1 MDNLDYKIL
10 EPVQAV
16 YSERNVGL
24 YKNNPYIDA
33 LPPMLNR
40 AELIKM
46 LVAFPDY
53 DNEERMLSVTE
64 RKLMVQNLFDYYY
77 PTERTLEMYEKI
89 TALLCTG
96 YSSRNPLSKQF
107 YQQAKAISEPTIL
120 YPYQV
125 KKTKTTSASNNGLAV
140 VGISGIGK
148 TSAIE
153 MVLSL
158 YPQCIMHTEYKGHK
172 CSFVQLVYLKLECP
186 YDGSIQALC
195 RQFFF
200 EITMLFGENSYSY
213 HLRLHMNTKEYL
225 EKMKLVVHQLGL
237 GMLIIDEVQNLR
249 EAKGKE
255 RDQMLNF
262 FVSLRN
268 ELNIPVVLVGTPK
281 TYPILQGDFRNTRRG
296 IGQGGIEWG
305 VLEKDNPFWKRLLR
319 GMWRYQWTNVETPLT
334 EKIEETF
341 YDECQGITDVLIKL
355 YMMVQLRAMDKK
367 DETITPELIQKT
379 AKKDFAL
386 IQPMINAIRKTDLE
400 AFSRFEDIRPPE
412 MEELIQ
418 QHILESSKK
427 QEVILHR
434 RQLKELQKQ
443 QQKTFREEL
452 FSALLEANFP
462 KTRSKAAVSYVLKEL
477 GEDLDFERGFEI
489 AKVYMEQTGT
499 KTKKLK
505 KMEALPNEDLRNQSE
520 NNQGSSESYDDIK
533 RKGYIPDISQELGI

>member
-10 EPVQAV
+10 VPFEAV
-16 YSERNVGL
+16 YTERNVGL
-24 YKNNPYIDA
+24 YKNNPYIEA
-33 LPPMLNR
+33 LPPLLDR
-40 AELIKM
+40 AEVIKM
-46 LVAFPDY
+46 LVSFPDY
-53 DNEERMLSVTE
+53 DEEERILSVAE

-96 YSSRNPLSKQF
+96 YSSRNPLSKKF
-107 YQQAKAISEPTIL
+107 YQQAKAISKPTNL
-120 YPYQV
+120 YPYQIN
-125 KKTKTTSASNNGLAV
+125 KTKKTSASNNGLAV

-213 HLRLHMNTKEYL
+213 HLRGDMKTKEYL

-249 EAKGKE
+249 EAKGNE
-255 RDQMLNF
+255 REQMLNF

-305 VLEKDNPFWKRLLR
+305 VLEKDNPYWKRLLR
-319 GMWRYQWTNVETPLT
+319 GMWRYQWTNVKTPLT
-334 EKIEETF
+334 PEIEETF

-367 DETITPELIQKT
+367 DETITTELIQNT

-400 AFSRFEDIRPPE
+400 AFSRFEDIRPPD

-427 QEVILHR
+427 QEVIIHR
-434 RQLKELQKQ
+434 RMLKELQKQ
-443 QQKTFREEL
+443 QKKTFREEL
-452 FSALLEANFP
+452 FNALLESNFP
-462 KTRSKAAVSYVLKEL
+462 KTRSKAAVSYVLEEL
-477 GEDLDFERGFEI
+477 GNELDFDRGLEL
-489 AKVYMEQTGT
+489 AKEYLKETAP
-499 KTKKLK
+499 KTKKK
-505 KMEALPNEDLRNQSE
+505 KKIDVLSEEDLRKQSE
-520 NNQGSSESYDDIK
+520 NNQESSDSYNDIK
-533 RKGYIPDISQELGI
+533 RKGYIPDINQELGI

>member
-10 EPVQAV
+10 EPVEAI
-16 YSERNVGL
+16 YTNRNVGL

-33 LPPMLNR
+33 LPPMLDR
-40 AELIKM
+40 ADVIKM
-46 LVAFPDY
+46 LASFPEY
-53 DNEERMLSVTE
+53 DNEERLLSVPE

-96 YSSRNPLSKQF
+96 YSARNPLSKQF
-107 YQQAKAISEPTIL
+107 YQQAKDISVPTNS
-120 YPYQV
+120 YPYQI
-125 KKTKTTSASNNGLAV
+125 KRTKTTSASNNGLAV

-153 MVLSL
+153 QVLSL
-158 YPQCIMHTEYKGHK
+158 YPQCIMHNQYNEHK
-172 CSFVQLVYLKLECP
+172 CSIVQLVYLKLECP

-213 HLRLHMNTKEYL
+213 HLRGDMKTKEYL

-237 GMLIIDEVQNLR
+237 GTLIIDEVQNLR

-305 VLEKDNPFWKRLLR
+305 VLEKDNPFWQRLLK

-334 EKIEETF
+334 PEIEETL

-367 DETITPELIQKT
+367 DETITPELIRKT

-386 IQPMINAIRKTDLE
+386 IQPMIDAIRKTDLE
-400 AFSRFEDIRPPE
+400 AFGRFEDVRPPD
-412 MEELIQ
+412 MEKLIQ

-427 QEVILHR
+427 HEVILHR
-434 RQLKELQKQ
+434 RMLKDLQKQ
-443 QQKTFREEL
+443 QEKTFRDEL
-452 FSALLEANFP
+452 LNALLESNFP
-462 KTRSKAAVSYVLKEL
+462 KTRSKAAVAYVINEL
-477 GEDLDFERGFEI
+477 GNDLDFEKGLEI
-489 AKVYMEQTGT
+489 AKEYLVATAP
-499 KTKKLK
+499 KKK
-505 KMEALPNEDLRNQSE
+505 IPKNNEVLPDDDLRKQIEGNIGKDVTYE
-520 NNQGSSESYDDIK
+520 DIK
-533 RKGYIPDISQELGI
+533 RKGYIPDVNQELGI